1 MLAKWLRHEA
11 SRAPKLEAAAAG
23 RGGRLGH
30 PGRLRRL
37 GRLGRLRL
45 PPRLQFILAATEG
58 HVFVHKSDG
67 DGSISVKV
75 EAWRGTYRVRG
86 RAARRAVRRNH
97 LLGRCLGCRARLLL
111 CRQ

>member
-37 GRLGRLRL
+37 GRLA
-45 PPRLQFILAATEG
+45 PPRIVRSWAWSAERNALNFTRRFER
-58 HVFVHKSDG
+58 VVVVSFFVSCQRPHHG
-67 DGSISVKV
+67 Q
-75 EAWRGTYRVRG
+75 R
-86 RAARRAVRRNH
+86 
-97 LLGRCLGCRARLLL
+97 
-111 CRQ
+111 

>member
-37 GRLGRLRL
+37 GRLA
-45 PPRLQFILAATEG
+45 PPRIVRSWAWSAERNALNCTRVARVASRMWKWSREDDAVCWGNFL
-58 HVFVHKSDG
+58 HV
-67 DGSISVKV
+67 
-75 EAWRGTYRVRG
+75 RVRG
-86 RAARRAVRRNH
+86 MNPALIHV
-97 LLGRCLGCRARLLL
+97 LS
-111 CRQ
+111 